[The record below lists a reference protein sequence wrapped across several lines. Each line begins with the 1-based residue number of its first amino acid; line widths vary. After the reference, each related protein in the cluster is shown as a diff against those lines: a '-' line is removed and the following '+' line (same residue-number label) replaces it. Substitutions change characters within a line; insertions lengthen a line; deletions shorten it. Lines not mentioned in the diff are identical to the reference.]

1 MQNTNRLRLVIFQE
15 APGLWVAR
23 GLEHDLGAEARSIG
37 GAVRAVLHLVEAHT
51 AFDKRHAHAPLCAFP
66 AAPQAYWNAYAGG
79 LEIPLEQ
86 IGVAVPTDWDIH
98 LAFAGRQPSVER
110 RAQEAR
116 SYAARLSQAP
126 DPFRGRSSSSRGD
139 DDRTARRI

>member
-1 MQNTNRLRLVIFQE
+1 MQNRLRLVIFQE

-37 GAVRAVLHLVEAHT
+37 GAVRAVLRLIEAHT
-51 AFDKRHAHAPLCAFP
+51 AFDLRHSHAPLSAFT

-86 IGVAVPTDWDIH
+86 IGISTLPHNWEIH

-116 SYAARLSQAP
+116 GHARLSA
-126 DPFRGRSSSSRGD
+126 
-139 DDRTARRI
+139 